1 MKKTHKNFR
10 VDYSSAIKS
19 LGIGDEEFESLKDI
33 QAELERQV
41 ARERKSA
48 SEYPESYRLA
58 DIMTSVG
65 GNNYR
70 SGDACGARVMTYEDY
85 MRLIVA
91 ETKIPE
97 YGKNPRKA
105 YHVDP
110 RPAAVY
116 NVKACGER
124 SGSSRESVIAA
135 DGHSVA
141 RVERSDTT
149 ISGSVNRFIDQWFP
163 AHTFVKADR
172 KQRRHVVS
180 SAAGIAWVMIFAFVI
195 ALPVVLG
202 VLKSEANSNLTEMR
216 QDLAELEIMEERLE
230 AEYES
235 SIDLREIESIALND
249 LGMIRL
255 NESTL
260 KVLRLNDMDTI
271 ESFSDSKDDSI
282 VPALLSALGIQFGK
296 E

>member
-10 VDYSSAIKS
+10 VDYSSAIKT

-41 ARERKSA
+41 ERERKSA

-70 SGDACGARVMTYEDY
+70 SGDANGARVMTHEDY

-97 YGKNPRKA
+97 YGKNPRKT

-110 RPAAVY
+110 HPATVY
-116 NVKACGER
+116 NVRGFGER
-124 SGSSRESVIAA
+124 SGSRESVIAA

-141 RVERSDTT
+141 RVESSDTT
-149 ISGSVNRFIDQWFP
+149 ISGSVTRFFDQWFP
-163 AHTFVKADR
+163 QHTFLKPDR

-180 SAAGIAWVMIFAFVI
+180 SAAGIAWVMIFAFII
-195 ALPVVLG
+195 ALPITLG
-202 VLKSEANSNLTEMR
+202 VLKSEAGSNLTEKR
-216 QDLAELEIMEERLE
+216 QELAALESMESRLE

-235 SIDLREIESIALND
+235 GLDLREIESIAINE

-255 NESTL
+255 NQSTL
-260 KVLRLNDMDTI
+260 KILRLNETDTI
-271 ESFSDSKDDSI
+271 ESFADSQEESI
-282 VPALLSALGIQFGK
+282 VPALLSALGIRIGN

>member
-1 MKKTHKNFR
+1 MKKSHKNFR

-19 LGIGDEEFESLKDI
+19 LGISDEEFESLKDI

-41 ARERKSA
+41 ERERQSA
-48 SEYPESYRLA
+48 AEYPESYRLA

-70 SGDACGARVMTYEDY
+70 SGDANGVRVMTHEDY

-97 YGKNPRKA
+97 YGKNPRKT

-110 RPAAVY
+110 HPATVY
-116 NVKACGER
+116 NVRGCGER
-124 SGSSRESVIAA
+124 SGSCESVIAA
-135 DGHSVA
+135 DGHSVI
-141 RVERSDTT
+141 RVESSDTT
-149 ISGSVNRFIDQWFP
+149 ISGSITRFFDQWFP
-163 AHTFVKADR
+163 QHTFVKPDR
-172 KQRRHVVS
+172 KQRRHIVS

-202 VLKSEANSNLTEMR
+202 VLKSEASSKLSEKRDELAALENTEV
-216 QDLAELEIMEERLE
+216 RLE

-235 SIDLREIESIALND
+235 SLDLREIESIAVNE

-255 NESTL
+255 NQSTL
-260 KVLRLNDMDTI
+260 KILRLNETDAI
-271 ESFSDSKDDSI
+271 ESFAETQDESI
-282 VPALLSALGIQFGK
+282 VPALLSALGIRVGN